1 VAKVIPAILTGD
13 PDSLSEG
20 LRQVESFTDEVQI
33 DVMDGIFVPSRSV
46 GAQVLSGIKA
56 KLLHEAHL
64 MVTNPDRFAAALRHG
79 GFTRAVFH
87 IEAAGNP
94 KKVINILRSQGL
106 EVGIALNPE
115 TPNEKILPFLRD
127 ISLVLFLTVDPGF
140 YGSPFIPE
148 VLTKVRSLRANT
160 SSSTIGVDGGINEK
174 NIRKVVEA
182 GADRIYVGSHVF
194 LTRDPKIS
202 YQKLNRL
209 AHGE

>member
-46 GAQVLSGIKA
+46 GAQVLSGIKT
-56 KLLHEAHL
+56 KLPHEAHL

-79 GFTRAVFH
+79 GFSRAVFH

-182 GADRIYVGSHVF
+182 EADRIYVGSHVF

-202 YQKLNRL
+202 YQKLNHL

>member
-1 VAKVIPAILTGD
+1 VAKVIPSILTGD
-13 PDSLSEG
+13 PDSLSEA
-20 LRQVESFTDEVQI
+20 LRQVESFADEVQI

-46 GAQVLSGIKA
+46 GAQILSTIST
-56 KLLHEAHL
+56 KLPHEAHL
-64 MVTNPDRFAAALRHG
+64 MVSHPETFSAALRHG

-87 IEAAGNP
+87 IEATENP
-94 KKVINILRSQGL
+94 KKVIQIFRSQGL

-148 VLTKVRSLRANT
+148 VLTKVRSLRAAN
-160 SSSTIGVDGGINEK
+160 SFSTIGVDGGIDGK
-174 NIRKVVEA
+174 NIRKAVEA